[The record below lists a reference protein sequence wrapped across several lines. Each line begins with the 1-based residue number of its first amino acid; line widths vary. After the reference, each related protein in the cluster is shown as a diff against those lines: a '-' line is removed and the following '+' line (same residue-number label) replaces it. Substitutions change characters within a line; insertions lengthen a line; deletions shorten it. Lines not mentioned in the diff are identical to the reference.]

1 VWRTALVLGV
11 VAGAW
16 VGWQF
21 YNQPETRAE
30 RLLVQARQSRASGD
44 LAVAEA
50 AAAEALDLNPS
61 LSQAAF
67 LAADCAVELGEF
79 SRAIGYASRVKTEH
93 VELQLRALLMVA
105 RLTDHELH
113 RMADAEAA
121 WRAVLAIA
129 PGEFEANSELAR
141 LLFRSDRRSEATPYA
156 LRLLSEGQSTELLV
170 LLINTAASEDDRKSL
185 ELARVADPRD
195 TRPLTGLAL
204 LATVQQDRNDEAIA
218 LLREAIRIDPQ
229 DIYAHAALGQRLLES
244 GTAADLDAWQQA
256 LPEQAE
262 TSAEVWI
269 ALGKMA
275 DARSDQGG
283 AIRCYW
289 EACRRGP
296 ESRTATSRLAQLLAE
311 AGRPV
316 ESEKFAERLRLLGE
330 LATTRDHVMFSADS
344 EESRPA
350 LKLVN
355 QLKAIGQ
362 LHEALGWCVDAVQ
375 RSPLNVEARQI
386 LDQLRIDIQNEKLQ
400 RTADRFNVA
409 LQIDLSAFPRPVF
422 QRIPSGTVPSRLVA
436 ATPLSFRDD
445 SMKTGLEFRYCYG
458 TEGKGTQRMYELT
471 GGGIGVMDY
480 DLDGF
485 ADAYFTQGHLWDEA
499 STGGPPESYFDS
511 LFRNLQGV
519 RFEEVSA
526 LAGIHETGFGQG
538 VTVADY
544 DSDGFP
550 DVFVANTRQNQLWRN
565 NGDGTFSD
573 VTRETQLQGE
583 DWTTS
588 CVMADLTGDGHPDL
602 YEVNYVAGP
611 DIFERVCVHVDG
623 KPRQCAPFHFDPAV
637 DRLWVNDGEGKFV
650 ERTRELLTAT
660 QDGKGLGVA
669 VWDSAGNGSLDL
681 LVANDTTPNLLF
693 RQERDSTGRLQLTE
707 RGIGAGVAVNEDG
720 QAEGC
725 MGIALGDVNDDGL
738 MDALVT
744 NFLHESNTLYF
755 SGANGFFEDRTRE
768 QGLDALSMDVL
779 GFGTQ
784 FLDADLD
791 GTLELFVANGNV
803 ADMSEYGRKWRMPAQ
818 IFRQGAGRFSL
829 VNPSGLGEYFQKE
842 WLGRAVARCDWN
854 RDGKNDLFVGHLLDA
869 SSLLTNTTPE
879 TGRFLSIRLFGVESS
894 RDAIGTTVEATFGD
908 RTIVRQLT
916 AGDGYQASNE
926 RRLIFGTGSRET
938 IRKLVVR
945 WPSGLVQ
952 TFDETATNQEIW
964 LVEGGRLVPNS
975 H

>member
-1 VWRTALVLGV
+1 MWRTALFLVV

-16 VGWQF
+16 IGWRF
-21 YNQPETRAE
+21 YNQPEARAD
-30 RLLVQARQSRASGD
+30 RLLVQARQSKAAGD

-61 LSQAAF
+61 LAQAAF

-79 SRAIGYASRVKTEH
+79 SRAIEYAGRVKTES
-93 VELQLRALLMVA
+93 VELRLRALLLVA
-105 RLTDHELH
+105 RVTDHELH
-113 RMADAEAA
+113 RMVDAEAA
-121 WRAVLAIA
+121 WRAVLAMA
-129 PGEFEANSELAR
+129 PDEFEANAELAR
-141 LLFRSDRRSEATPYA
+141 LLFRCDRRSEATPYA
-156 LRLLSEGQSTELLV
+156 LRVLSNGQPTELLA
-170 LLINTAASEDDRKSL
+170 LMAGTAASEEDRKRL
-185 ELARVADPRD
+185 ELARAADPHD
-195 TRPLTGLAL
+195 SRPLTGLAL
-204 LATVQQDRNDEAIA
+204 LAWVQDRNDEAIA

-229 DIYAHAALGQRLLES
+229 DIYAHAALGQRLAES
-244 GTAADLDAWQQA
+244 GTAHELDAWRQS

-262 TSAEVWI
+262 RLSEVWI
-269 ALGKMA
+269 VLGKMA
-275 DARSDQGG
+275 EARSDQEG

-311 AGRPV
+311 VGRPA
-316 ESEKFAERLRLLGE
+316 ESEKFAERLRQLGE
-330 LATTRDHVMFSADS
+330 LAMMRNHVMFSADS
-344 EESRPA
+344 VESRPT
-350 LKLVN
+350 LKLIH
-355 QLKAIGQ
+355 QLLAIGQ
-362 LHEALGWCVDAVQ
+362 FHEALSWCVGEVQ
-375 RSPLNVEARQI
+375 RSPSNVEARQI
-386 LDQLRIDIQNEKLQ
+386 LDQLQIDIRSEKLQ

-409 LQIDLSAFPRPVF
+409 LRVDLSDFPRPVF
-422 QRIPSGTVPSRLVA
+422 RKNPTGTISSRPVETTA
-436 ATPLSFRDD
+436 LSFRDD
-445 SMKTGLEFRYCYG
+445 SMTTGLEFHYCYG

-471 GGGIGVMDY
+471 GGGVGVLDY

-519 RFEEVSA
+519 RFEEVSG
-526 LAGIHETGFGQG
+526 LAGLHETGFGQG
-538 VTVADY
+538 VTIGDF

-573 VTRETQLQGE
+573 VTRETQLQGQ

-602 YEVNYVAGP
+602 YEVNYVAGS
-611 DIFERVCVHVDG
+611 DIFERVCLHQNG

-650 ERTRELLTAT
+650 ERTRELLSAT
-660 QDGKGLGVA
+660 PDGKGLGVA
-669 VWDSAGNGSLDL
+669 VWNSAGNRSLDL

-693 RQERDSTGRLQLTE
+693 RQERDSSGRLRLME
-707 RGIGAGVAVNEDG
+707 GGIAAGLAVNEDG
-720 QAEGC
+720 KAEGC
-725 MGIALGDVNDDGL
+725 MGIAIGDVNDDGL

-744 NFLHESNTLYF
+744 NFLHESNTLYL
-755 SGANGFFEDRTRE
+755 SGADGFFEDRTRE
-768 QGLDALSMDVL
+768 QGLDTQSMDVL

-791 GTLELFVANGNV
+791 GTLELFVANGHV
-803 ADMSEYGRKWRMPAQ
+803 ADLSEYGTKWRMPAQ
-818 IFRQGAGRFSL
+818 LFRQGAGRFFL
-829 VNPSGLGEYFQKE
+829 VNPSRLGEYFQKE

-854 RDGKNDLFVGHLLDA
+854 RDGKDDLFVGHLLDA
-869 SSLLTNTTPE
+869 SSLLTNTSPD
-879 TGRFLSIRLFGVESS
+879 TGRFLSIRLFGVQSP
-894 RDAIGTTVEATFGD
+894 RDAIGTTIEATIGN

-926 RRLIFGTGSRET
+926 RRIIFGTGTSET

-945 WPSGLVQ
+945 WPSGREQV
-952 TFDETATNQEIW
+952 FDETATNQEVW
-964 LVEGGRLVPNS
+964 LVEGGSLVPNGP
-975 H
+975 